1 MQVDEIELSA
11 QGSLSLPIDQRR
23 LFEKSRQQTDSDFF
37 NLTEEPSNILQRQS
51 SGNNSN
57 QKTEDV
63 NITPL
68 GFFLVE
74 MPQKLSKKQQKLG
87 NEIIEQLYVD
97 EVIYAM
103 D

>member
-1 MQVDEIELSA
+1 M
-11 QGSLSLPIDQRR
+11 
-23 LFEKSRQQTDSDFF
+23 
-37 NLTEEPSNILQRQS
+37 
-51 SGNNSN
+51 
-57 QKTEDV
+57 
-63 NITPL
+63 TPL
-68 GFFLVE
+68 GFVLVE